1 MVFELAAVS
10 RSADL
15 FVGLVLGLGV
25 GLLVAPAFRS
35 WQVHREWVEASR
47 EARLTER
54 LLRKLEDD
62 AEDASSPDSVDE
74 VAHAGHG
81 SGPRAGAAWPTS
93 R

>member
-1 MVFELAAVS
+1 MVFELAAVTG
-10 RSADL
+10 SADL
-15 FVGLVLGLGV
+15 VVGLVLGLCI

-35 WQVHREWVEASR
+35 WQSYREWVEASR
-47 EARLTER
+47 EARLTDR

-62 AEDASSPDSVDE
+62 AQGVQPPDPAGA

-81 SGPRAGAAWPTS
+81 SEPRTRAAWPTS